1 MGQGGAIQLGTGN
14 LGAFTPTIVLQG
26 SSGKVGINSA
36 VGVATLTVG
45 GTINSDTVTT
55 TGAFQISRAG
65 SAVGLL
71 SDTGSYIS
79 NDFTVD
85 ELIAA
90 GLNYP
95 TADGTVGQVLTTDGA
110 GNLTFQNGGA
120 SNALLL
126 TGGTMTGNI
135 TFNTGQTFPGTIPAT
150 LLDVTGDIVYASAA
164 NTPASLPI
172 GAAGSI
178 LAVNGGTPAWR
189 TSVQLG
195 LLTSSSASATY
206 APLNSPTL
214 TGPVIVNSGGVAG
227 SNAFTIS
234 GGSLVL
240 STSFTPATS
249 SDIGSTGEI
258 AWDNDYLYVCV
269 APNTWGRIAIDLTP
283 F

>member
-1 MGQGGAIQLGTGN
+1 MTGN
-14 LGAFTPTIVLQG
+14 IVFNAGQTFAG
-26 SSGKVGINSA
+26 
-36 VGVATLTVG
+36 TLPL
-45 GTINSDTVTT
+45 
-55 TGAFQISRAG
+55 A
-65 SAVGLL
+65 
-71 SDTGSYIS
+71 
-79 NDFTVD
+79 
-85 ELIAA
+85 
-90 GLNYP
+90 
-95 TADGTVGQVLTTDGA
+95 
-110 GNLTFQNGGA
+110 
-120 SNALLL
+120 
-126 TGGTMTGNI
+126 GGTMTGAI
-135 TFNTGQTFPGTIPAT
+135 TFNAGQTFPGTIPAT

-214 TGPVIVNSGGVAG
+214 TGPVIVNAGGVAG
-227 SNAFTIS
+227 SNAFTIN

-249 SDIGSTGEI
+249 ADTGSTGEI